1 MIEDVPVQRITFQDK
16 RPKSWEP
23 LFRALHVGQSVFI
36 PKMTRSGGANVAI
49 QYQTC
54 SEAVFGE
61 KGKRRISY
69 WKDKIAMAAIKIDK
83 GIPFQPVKR
92 GKRDSKY
99 PWMEMEIGDSFL
111 FPANLKKSTACNNA
125 SFASKRHG
133 KKFVVRKTPEGY
145 RCWRVK

>member
-1 MIEDVPVQRITFQDK
+1 M
-16 RPKSWEP
+16 PKVIG
-23 LFRALHVGQSVFI
+23 AVV
-36 PKMTRSGGANVAI
+36 SGVSCRTIGIYPQNDEIRGLVVNVAI
-49 QYQTC
+49 QHQTC

-69 WKDKIAMAAIKIDK
+69 RKDKIAMAEIKIDK
-83 GIPFQPVKR
+83 DIPFRPAIR

-111 FPANLKKSTACNNA
+111 FPASLKKSTACNNA
-125 SFASKRHG
+125 SFASKSHG